1 MALFLTLMLVFPII
15 IPSHIS
21 SVIFSISSPL
31 VFSLYML
38 HISQLSYYFDVLLI
52 PFSLFFTFDS
62 LYLASLSSVHFSQP
76 IQLTFY
82 KSIKS
87 ILHYFYNAFDHWCFF
102 LILLE
107 VTSLYLDFPYVLLCC
122 VLYPL

>member
-31 VFSLYML
+31 VSSLYML
-38 HISQLSYYFDVLLI
+38 HISQWSHYFDVLLI

-62 LYLASLSSVHFSQP
+62 LYLAILNSVNFSQP
-76 IQLTFY
+76 IQLSFY
-82 KSIKS
+82 KSPLKVFFIC
-87 ILHYFYNAFDHWCFF
+87 YNAFDHWCFF

-107 VTSLYLDFPYVLLCC
+107 VTSLFLDFPYVLLCC
-122 VLYPL
+122 VL